1 MNKETKVRHEIILGE
16 DSLDVFKSFLNMMK
30 KYKEVTGFN
39 EKEVRSI
46 DAALNKFSM
55 IKEEEGEDIL
65 SVMLTPEDLVFL
77 CEGLMAMIP
86 PSVEDTATPFFSFL
100 ENIRKNHPKR
110 VYKEKMY

>member
-16 DSLDVFKSFLNMMK
+16 ESLDVLKSFINMMK
-30 KYKEVTGFN
+30 QLNKATGFY

-65 SVMLTPEDLVFL
+65 SVMLTPEELVFL
-77 CEGLMAMIP
+77 CEGLMGMIP
-86 PSVEDTATPFFSFL
+86 PSVKDTTTPFFSFL